1 MRLIG
6 KSRKKRIFVIA
17 DQNGRMEDK
26 MKKRII
32 IALMAT
38 LLLVSLFTGCGK
50 SMDTIGN
57 ASTAPM
63 APGRGDV
70 LYDAPMEDGYYV
82 EPEYDYSEGSTAAGG
97 SVADLI
103 QSASKTHNLETEK
116 IIYTA
121 YADIETLEFDA
132 TIQAVYD
139 MMDRFGAYIERSSV
153 SGTDYASQYYGGKT
167 YRRADFTIRV
177 PVQYYS
183 EMSVGLTELGNVL
196 NYSSESQNITAQFTD
211 TESRLKAYRTEYDR
225 LLEMMKN
232 AKNVDEMIQVEARLS
247 EVEYS
252 IEQLEGTL
260 RVWQDKVDYSTIN
273 INIREVHEYSE
284 PVVEPVTFWNRLGT
298 ALMNSIEWL
307 GDAAQD
313 IAVFIVAAVPI
324 LIIPAIVVILIVVI
338 VRRRRAKKN
347 VAEAEKAAKLRE
359 EWAKKNGENKEETK
373 E

>member
-1 MRLIG
+1 
-6 KSRKKRIFVIA
+6 
-17 DQNGRMEDK
+17 
-26 MKKRII
+26 MKKKIFASILSVLLII
-32 IALMAT
+32 SI
-38 LLLVSLFTGCGK
+38 FTGCGAAK
-50 SMDTIGN
+50 NTAADT
-57 ASTAPM
+57 M
-63 APGRGDV
+63 APGAAMEPSRGEDFY
-70 LYDAPMEDGYYV
+70 YDMDMPEMGATEDGYYA
-82 EPEYDYSEGSTAAGG
+82 EQNYSTSGG
-97 SVADLI
+97 SVADVI
-103 QSASKTHNLETEK
+103 QSASKTYNLDTEK

-121 YADIETLEFDA
+121 YADIETLEFDE
-132 TIQAVYD
+132 TVQAVYD
-139 MMDRFGAYIERSSV
+139 MMERFGAYIENSSV
-153 SGTDYASQYYGGKT
+153 SGTDYATKYYGGKSH
-167 YRRADFTIRV
+167 RNANFTVRV
-177 PVQYYS
+177 PVQHYS
-183 EMSVGLTELGNVL
+183 EMSVSLTEIGNVT
-196 NYSSESQNITAQFTD
+196 NYSSESRNITAQFTD

-225 LLEMMKN
+225 LLEMMEN
-232 AKNVDEMIQVEARLS
+232 ANTVEEMIQVEARLS
-247 EVEYS
+247 EVEYN
-252 IEQLEGTL
+252 IESLTGTL

-298 ALMNSIEWL
+298 ALMNSVEWL